1 MISNFFPLRSVY
13 LVIIPAI
20 DIKDGKCVRLAQGD
34 FDRVT
39 LYADNPVEMALTWA
53 QKGAELIH
61 VVDLDGSV
69 AGLPRN
75 AEIIL
80 DIVKKISIPIQVGG
94 GIRDMET
101 IEFYL
106 KNNVSSVILG
116 TAAVHDKELVRAAG
130 KKHPGKIILGID
142 ALEGNLGTSGWTQW
156 TPRTAQDPVDLAR
169 SYENCG
175 IKAIVYTD
183 IKRDGMETG
192 VNIEATKALAMAIS
206 IPVIASGGVATIAD
220 VEKLLAVKGCDI
232 NGVIIGR
239 ALYTGAISLEEAID
253 KCRKA
258 S

>member
-1 MISNFFPLRSVY
+1 MI
-13 LVIIPAI
+13 IIPAI
-20 DIKDGKCVRLAQGD
+20 DIKNGQCVRLAQGD

-39 LYADNPVEMALTWA
+39 VYADNPIDMVLAWA

-75 AEIIL
+75 ASIIL
-80 DIVKKISIPIQVGG
+80 DIVKKGNVPVQVGG
-94 GIRDMET
+94 GIRNMET
-101 IEFYL
+101 IDYYL
-106 KNNVSSVILG
+106 ENGAASVILG
-116 TAAVHDKELVRAAG
+116 TAALQDEKLVLAAG
-130 KKHPGKIILGID
+130 KKHAGKIILGID
-142 ALEGNLGTSGWTQW
+142 ALDGMVAIEGWTQK
-156 TPRTAQDPVDLAR
+156 TQQSAVELAIR
-169 SYENCG
+169 YENCG

-192 VNIEATKALAMAIS
+192 VNIEATKALAMAIN

-220 VEKLLAVKGCDI
+220 VEKLLAVKGCDFS
-232 NGVIIGR
+232 GVIIGR
-239 ALYTGAISLEEAID
+239 ALYTGAISLEEAMN